1 MKKGFSKK
9 PISTSLVDTC
19 DSNTYKEN
27 GCFSCENGFTEQLWL
42 MVKTIIRLPCC
53 SEPVQRERERE
64 LV

>member
-27 GCFSCENGFTEQLWL
+27 GCFSCENGITEQLWFPL
-42 MVKTIIRLPCC
+42 
-53 SEPVQRERERE
+53 SD
-64 LV
+64 